1 LAFNYKL
8 RRLFRLSRLYNLL
21 KNYLLTNNNKFA
33 IIILSLAS
41 KNIKFQQGIFDLTTY
56 ERRQS
61 LIELLRKQR
70 GLRVPEIAQTLGV
83 SDGTIRNDLN
93 ALEEGGHLIR
103 VHGGAVLKDTGHP
116 SSAAFGIRHQE
127 HAKEKNFIGQVAAQ
141 LVNDGDSILLDASST
156 AYYLAL
162 NLKERSRLRV
172 VTNGIE
178 IARLLTQ
185 NTSNTVILIG
195 GVVSADGSSVTGLL
209 NEQIIAELRIQKA
222 FVSCSGFSVEA
233 GMTEVHLEEAQ
244 LKRKAIE
251 SARQVFALVDSS
263 KMGHEDL
270 TPFALPLQITHL
282 FTDTDI
288 TDEWKSRLQ
297 WANIPF
303 TICEEQAA
311 PIK

>member
-1 LAFNYKL
+1 M
-8 RRLFRLSRLYNLL
+8 
-21 KNYLLTNNNKFA
+21 
-33 IIILSLAS
+33 
-41 KNIKFQQGIFDLTTY
+41 TTY

-61 LIELLRKQR
+61 LMDLLRKQP

-83 SDGTIRNDLN
+83 SEGTVRNDLN
-93 ALEEGGHLIR
+93 ALEGDGHLTR
-103 VHGGAVLKDTGHP
+103 VHGGAVLNDAKNST
-116 SSAAFGIRHQE
+116 SAAFGIRHQE
-127 HAKEKNFIGQVAAQ
+127 HSEEKNLVGRKAAE
-141 LVNDGDSILLDASST
+141 LINDGDSILLDASST

-178 IARLLTQ
+178 IARLLAQ
-185 NTSNTVILIG
+185 DTSNTVILIG
-195 GVVSADGSSVTGLL
+195 GVVSSDGSSVTGLL
-209 NEQIIAELRIQKA
+209 SEQIMSELRIQKA
-222 FVSCSGFSVEA
+222 FVSCSGFSLDS

-270 TPFALPLQITHL
+270 TPFARPQQITHL
-282 FTDTDI
+282 FTDTGI

-297 WANIPF
+297 SENIPF
-303 TICEEQAA
+303 TICEA
-311 PIK
+311 